1 MQSAKMPHSIAKIPH
16 SIAKI
21 PHFIA
26 KMPHFIAKAAFPV
39 QKTRKVSDWYQSDNY
54 L

>member
-1 MQSAKMPHSIAKIPH
+1 MAHFIAEK
-16 SIAKI
+16 

-26 KMPHFIAKAAFPV
+26 KMPHFIAKTTFSV

>member
-1 MQSAKMPHSIAKIPH
+1 MAHFIAEK
-16 SIAKI
+16 

-26 KMPHFIAKAAFPV
+26 KMPHFIAKTAFSV

>member
-1 MQSAKMPHSIAKIPH
+1 MAHFTAEK
-16 SIAKI
+16 

-26 KMPHFIAKAAFPV
+26 KMPHFIAKTAFSV

>member
-1 MQSAKMPHSIAKIPH
+1 MAHFIAEK
-16 SIAKI
+16 

-26 KMPHFIAKAAFPV
+26 KMAHFIAKTAFSV

>member
-1 MQSAKMPHSIAKIPH
+1 MAHFIAETPHF
-16 SIAKI
+16 IAKI

-26 KMPHFIAKAAFPV
+26 KTAFSV